1 MSESTIRNEVE
12 LATELAVSIIF
23 GAAAKGVQKVKLTPN
38 EVTAVGRAIGLLTFV
53 TITPE
58 GNSILSSFT
67 KPEIVEGE
75 EVKSEAV
82 NVSATAAGR
91 KKRTMRG
98 GAPALIS
105 LLIGALG
112 LLFGGSQTV
121 NLILTRAELNEVVQ
135 TARAQIASAC
145 PLDLQLGP
153 PVGALIDWRGD
164 NARALRAF
172 RATEDTCNAVR
183 IAQGARINA
192 AKAEVR
198 AIMDVIPDRVAA
210 FSTAASIASAGPVG
224 FTPPGL
230 TGAVTVGVVMRQITE
245 SVISATL
252 PKDLGRFSK
261 DLTTAFPFADAAA
274 AAPGEAAVE
283 GAPASDAADPA
294 EPSPTRRRR
303 SGGARK
309 TKKRAPKRRIT
320 RRRPKF
326 MY

>member
-1 MSESTIRNEVE
+1 MSESTIRTEVE

-38 EVTAVGRAIGLLTFV
+38 EVTAVGRAIGVLTLV

-67 KPEIVEGE
+67 KPEIV
-75 EVKSEAV
+75 KSEDVPSQAV
-82 NVSATAAGR
+82 SVAASAAGG

-98 GAPALIS
+98 GTPALIS

-112 LLFGGSQTV
+112 LLFGGSTTV
-121 NLILTRAELNEVVQ
+121 NLILSRNELAEVVQ
-135 TARAQIASAC
+135 SARAQITAAC

-153 PVGALIDWRGD
+153 PVEALIDWRGD
-164 NARALRAF
+164 NARAIRTF
-172 RATEDTCNAVR
+172 RATEATCNAVK
-183 IAQGARINA
+183 IAQQAKVNA

-198 AIMDVIPDRVAA
+198 ALVDVIPDRVAA
-210 FSTAASIASAGPVG
+210 FSTAASIAAAGPAG
-224 FTPPGL
+224 FTQPGL
-230 TGAVTVGVVMRQITE
+230 RGAAAVGIVMRQITE
-245 SVISATL
+245 SVMSATL

-261 DLTTAFPFADAAA
+261 DLTEAFPFADAAA
-274 AAPGEAAVE
+274 AAPGEAAAEV
-283 GAPASDAADPA
+283 APAADAADPA

-303 SGGARK
+303 GAARK